1 MAVQIVSSNT
11 ISTRDLAI
19 KLANNMPQIAMIAK
33 DSFVQSTFE
42 VQQILDLGKIF
53 FRTSESMNYLY
64 FSDQQYCFSL
74 AS

>member
-19 KLANNMPQIAMIAK
+19 KLANNMGRIATIVN
-33 DSFVQSTFE
+33 DTFVQSNIE
-42 VQQILDLGKIF
+42 IQRILNSGKIF
-53 FRTSESMNYLY
+53 FRTSESMNCLY